1 MRHQQKGAVVMITGA
16 AGGIGQA
23 VARDLLEHG
32 YCVSL
37 GARSVNSLERVFGRE
52 TPERKHACFD
62 ALDPRTASDW
72 VDGTVKQFGR
82 IDALVNCAGL
92 AERVTLWDDNDEA
105 LDRLWAV
112 NAKSP
117 LRMTRL
123 CIPHLEKTGRGRIV
137 NLASLSGKRVRN
149 SAVGYAMTKY
159 ALMAVTHSTR
169 TLTWDKGIRCTAICP
184 GWVRTPMS
192 DNAKNPSVSPEDMI
206 TPDSIAHLVRTAIEL
221 PNSAAVA
228 ELSVNCEFE
237 DLF

>member
-52 TPERKHACFD
+52 TPERKHACF
-62 ALDPRTASDW
+62 
-72 VDGTVKQFGR
+72 
-82 IDALVNCAGL
+82 DALVNCAGL